1 MHKHVLVIK
10 RKFIYVITLP
20 IENLESFPIIIIMIN
35 FLMIFLLIRLYHKY
49 KK

>member
-20 IENLESFPIIIIMIN
+20 IENLESFPIIIILI

>member
-20 IENLESFPIIIIMIN
+20 IENLESFPIIIILN

>member
-20 IENLESFPIIIIMIN
+20 IENLESFPIIIILI
-35 FLMIFLLIRLYHKY
+35 FLMIFLLIRLYQKY